1 MYPKSIKINHGFTLV
16 EVLVSLSIVSLIM
29 ATVLF
34 NYSTF
39 NNNLTLTSSGQELA
53 ISIRQAQ
60 TYGLT
65 VKEVT
70 PGGGQ
75 FNSAYG
81 IYFDPTSE
89 PSNYYIFA
97 DIDGDKKYD
106 VGNGCRSGNTE
117 CIEKFDLRNNIKI
130 SAICDEIAC
139 PPESSVRKMNVTFLR
154 PNPDAG
160 IYFTNNGGQIK
171 VGPSLTGKIILISPH
186 GKTLTVVVESTGQ
199 VLVQ

>member
-1 MYPKSIKINHGFTLV
+1 MILELSKNKAFTLV
-16 EVLVSLSIVSLIM
+16 EVMVSVSIVSVIM

-34 NYSTF
+34 NYSNF

-53 ISIRQAQ
+53 IAVRQAQ

-75 FNSAYG
+75 FSSAYG
-81 IYFDPTSE
+81 IYFDPTGE

-106 VGNGCRSGNTE
+106 IGSGCGSGNTE
-117 CIEKFDLRNNIKI
+117 CIEKFSLRNNIKI
-130 SAICDEIAC
+130 SSICDGSAC
-139 PPESSVRKMNVTFLR
+139 PPDNSVKMMNVTFLR

-160 IYFTNNGGQIK
+160 IYFTDNGGQIK
-171 VGPSLTGKIILISPH
+171 VGPSLTGKVVLSSPS
-186 GKTLTVVVESTGQ
+186 GKTLTVTIESTGQ